1 MIRRPPRSTL
11 FPYTTL
17 FRSVSHITEVHVE
30 AEEVQMSGVS
40 KAHQVIRRAHG
51 RKGAAVEVSWQ
62 EAGNRG
68 RLLETDRICRRPREH
83 GSAVKGTCLRTGK
96 ALAGKNVDGVV
107 VRVGPHAE
115 FWIVR
120 EVRAEVILVAVV
132 GTRGIGAG
140 GDSDALRCLGKR
152 SVVLQ
157 LAYQPASRQL
167 VIQYDGIP
175 AIRKRWRASTKLAE
189 TAETG
194 PERADRGRAK
204 LQRSSRFVVHREGYV
219 HHLYELLRA
228 DSAIGVRGYESET
241 EQVAIVLRALTIE
254 VAEEVDAGKRAS
266 ERSGHWVRVRVSD
279 HRSRR
284 TCRGTLAVA
293 PSAVRGCANSHLR

>member
-1 MIRRPPRSTL
+1 MG
-11 FPYTTL
+11 
-17 FRSVSHITEVHVE
+17 
-30 AEEVQMSGVS
+30 GVS
-40 KAHQVIRRAHG
+40 QDHQGIRRAHG

-68 RLLETDRICRRPREH
+68 RLLEADRTGRRSGKH
-83 GSAVKGTCLRTGK
+83 GIAVKGTCLRTGK
-96 ALAGKNVDGVV
+96 ALAGENVDGVV

-132 GTRGIGAG
+132 GTCSVRTG
-140 GDSDALRCLGKR
+140 GDSDALRCLGER
-152 SVVLQ
+152 GVVLQ
-157 LAYQPASRQL
+157 LRYKPPPGQ
-167 VIQYDGIP
+167 VVVEHDGIS
-175 AIRKRWRASTKLAE
+175 AIGKGRRASTKLPQ

-194 PERADRGRAK
+194 PEGVDRGRAK

-241 EQVAIVLRALTIE
+241 EQIATVPRALTLE
-254 VAEEVDAGKRAS
+254 DAEAGDVAKRAS
-266 ERSGHWVRVRVSD
+266 T
-279 HRSRR
+279 RSR
-284 TCRGTLAVA
+284 
-293 PSAVRGCANSHLR
+293 H

>member
-132 GTRGIGAG
+132 GTRSVGTG
-140 GDSDALRCLGKR
+140 GDSDALRCLREG

-157 LAYQPASRQL
+157 LSYKPPPGQGVVEHDRIA
-167 VIQYDGIP
+167 
-175 AIRKRWRASTKLAE
+175 AIGKGRRASTKLAE

-194 PERADRGRAK
+194 PERVDRGRAK

-241 EQVAIVLRALTIE
+241 EQVAIVLRALTSE
-254 VAEEVDAGKRAS
+254 VAEEGDVGKRAS
-266 ERSGHWVRVRVSD
+266 DRRSHWFRFWASD
-279 HRSRR
+279 HRTRR

-293 PSAVRGCANSHLR
+293 PSAVGGCADSHLP

>member
-30 AEEVQMSGVS
+30 TEEVQVSGLR
-40 KAHQVIRRAHG
+40 KAHQVIRRAQG

-68 RLLETDRICRRPREH
+68 RLLEADRTGRRSGKH
-83 GSAVKGTCLRTGK
+83 GIAVKGTCLRTGK
-96 ALAGKNVDGVV
+96 ALAGENVDGVV

-120 EVRAEVILVAVV
+120 EGRAEVILVAGV
-132 GTRGIGAG
+132 GARSVRTG
-140 GDSDALRCLGKR
+140 GDSDALRCLGEGG
-152 SVVLQ
+152 VVLQ
-157 LAYQPASRQL
+157 LSYKPPRCQVIVEHDRIAASGKGR
-167 VIQYDGIP
+167 
-175 AIRKRWRASTKLAE
+175 RASTKLAE

-194 PERADRGRAK
+194 PERVDGGRAK

-228 DSAIGVRGYESET
+228 DSAIGVRRYESET

-254 VAEEVDAGKRAS
+254 VAEEGDVGKRAS
-266 ERSGHWVRVRVSD
+266 ERRGHWVRVRVSD
-279 HRSRR
+279 HRTRR

-293 PSAVRGCANSHLR
+293 PSAVGGCADSHLP